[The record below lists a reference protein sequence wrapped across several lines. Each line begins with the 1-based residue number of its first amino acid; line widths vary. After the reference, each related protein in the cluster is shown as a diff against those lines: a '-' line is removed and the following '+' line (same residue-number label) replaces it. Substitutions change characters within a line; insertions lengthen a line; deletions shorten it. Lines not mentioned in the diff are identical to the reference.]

1 MLKSHLNTEQISERL
16 YRSRNGH
23 PASYGQIIVS
33 VSLNPGKAAS
43 QYYAFLGISDSK
55 CYRMVS
61 LYNERGAA
69 FCEALQ
75 WAGRREPCCMMSF
88 KEEEERLQSQ
98 AAIALQGKV
107 LVAGQLRSV
116 VAQKM
121 SHAVWDDSLW
131 DLLHRHGWSKKA
143 PRPQHPK
150 ADEQVKEQRKAFK
163 KSTRTP
169 LLKRHRSNAPKSFLL
184 C

>member
-1 MLKSHLNTEQISERL
+1 
-16 YRSRNGH
+16 
-23 PASYGQIIVS
+23 
-33 VSLNPGKAAS
+33 
-43 QYYAFLGISDSK
+43 
-55 CYRMVS
+55 
-61 LYNERGAA
+61 
-69 FCEALQ
+69 
-75 WAGRREPCCMMSF
+75 MMSF

-121 SHAVWDDSLW
+121 GHAVWDDSLW

-163 KSTRTP
+163 KKHP
-169 LLKRHRSNAPKSFLL
+169 NASAQKAQKQRP
-184 C
+184 